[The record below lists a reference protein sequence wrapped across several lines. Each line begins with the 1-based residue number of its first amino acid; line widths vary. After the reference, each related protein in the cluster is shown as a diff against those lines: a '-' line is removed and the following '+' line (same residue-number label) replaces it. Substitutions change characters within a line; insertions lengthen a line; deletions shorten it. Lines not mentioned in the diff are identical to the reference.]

1 VLSNNA
7 SGQKLYLK
15 MIGVSEKENTL
26 IDSIGYNR
34 LHNTVKSIFEEG
46 NLLTAKLTQIGYIEN
61 QILENKRPNDSLFQF
76 QFNIGKK
83 IDFIHIYIGANSA
96 LQRLPAFNSKR
107 DTITIP
113 FAGTSTFLNEN
124 LKHLERDGYA
134 LAKLQ
139 LINFTKINRSLFA
152 ELIIDTGKKRHLN
165 SIIIKGYDKFS
176 EGHKRNILRFYKN
189 KVFNQDNLKKIHDD
203 FDKLR
208 FVNQSKYPEILF
220 TKDTTKVYVYLQKA
234 KPNKFDGLIGF
245 SNDEKSKL
253 ALNGYLDL
261 LLVNTINSG
270 ESFSLY
276 WKSDGNKQKTFNAS
290 LELPYVF
297 KSRFGLKTSLT
308 IFKQDSTFQNTKT
321 AIAVGYFFNYNTRL
335 YLGRQSTES
344 SDIQKTNNS
353 SISDFNN
360 TFTTLNF
367 EFLDFKTLN
376 YLFPENTKIDF
387 KVGIGSRNTKLNI
400 NQQFLFEL
408 NVKHNLYFN
417 EKNSIN
423 IKSQNYYLQSDSYIF
438 NELYR
443 FGGINSIRG
452 FNENSLQSNYFTSLL
467 LEYRYILAPSLYV
480 HTITDYGY
488 YQDKTTNNK
497 GSLLGIGF
505 GFGVLT
511 KNGLLNLVYAN
522 GSTNTQSIAL
532 SNAIVHL
539 SFKTNF

>member
-1 VLSNNA
+1 MLSYTT

-15 MIGVSEKENTL
+15 IIGTSEKENTL

-34 LHNTVKSIFEEG
+34 LHNSVKSVYDEG
-46 NLLTAKLTQIGYIEN
+46 NLLTGKLTQMGYIEN
-61 QILENKRPNDSLFQF
+61 QVLENKRPNDSLFQF
-76 QFNIGKK
+76 QLSIGKK
-83 IDFIHIYIGANSA
+83 IDFIRLYIGTNSA
-96 LQRLPAFNSKR
+96 LQFLPVFKSKR

-113 FAGTSTFLNEN
+113 FAEVSTFLNEN
-124 LKHLERDGYA
+124 LKHLESNGYS

-152 ELIIDTGKKRHLN
+152 ELIIDTEKKRQLN
-165 SIIIKGYDKFS
+165 SIVIKGYDKFS
-176 EGHKRNILRFYKN
+176 EGHKKNILRLYKN
-189 KVFNQDNLKKIHDD
+189 KVFNQENLKKIHDD
-203 FDKLR
+203 FEKLR

-276 WKSDGNKQKTFNAS
+276 WKSDGNKQKTFHSS

-321 AIAVGYFFNYNTRL
+321 VIAIGYFFNYNTRL

-344 SDIQKTNNS
+344 NEIQKTNNS
-353 SISDFNN
+353 SISNFNT

-367 EFLDFKTLN
+367 EFLDFKTLH
-376 YLFPENTKIDF
+376 YLFPENTKIDL
-387 KVGIGSRNTKLNI
+387 KAGIGSRDTKLNT
-400 NQQFLFEL
+400 NQQLFFEF

-423 IKSQNYYLQSDSYIF
+423 IKSQNYYLQSDNYII

-452 FNENSLQSNYFTSLL
+452 FNENSLQSNYFSSLL
-467 LEYRYILAPSLYV
+467 LEYRYALASNLYV
-480 HTITDYGY
+480 HTITDFGY
-488 YQDKTTNNK
+488 FRDKTTNSK
-497 GSLLGIGF
+497 GALFGIGF
-505 GFGVLT
+505 GLGVLT
-511 KNGLLNLVYAN
+511 KNGLLNLIYAN
-522 GSTNTQSIAL
+522 GSANNETVAL
-532 SNAIVHL
+532 SNSIIHL